1 MLTFSV
7 LAKQQ
12 DNTNDST
19 NLKDDFLNNKTLAA
33 ALILQLLT
41 DIVSNNPELVKIPA
55 PVPYLELV
63 THNNQ

>member
-33 ALILQLLT
+33 AVILQLLT
-41 DIVSNNPELVKIPA
+41 ELCSTI
-55 PVPYLELV
+55 LSL
-63 THNNQ
+63 